1 MHARY
6 TNVVKGTA
14 LDSRSSH
21 ALMNAAEFS
30 PGASASTC
38 PSSLKTLR
46 ATRFS
51 AASIAGVKTARNT
64 TDQDISGKDRVMWFS
79 YKATSGSAS
88 VSTRNE
94 FRAAGG
100 CWPRPGSRHLAAKR
114 GWFGSGGLNPR
125 AGVRKLETGNWGLG
139 RGLELAM
146 DHCVFGRRLC
156 VVVAVI
162 LVFSSNPCRAEDN
175 GGSDW
180 RRPFRP
186 DPHTVVLYHFDEGRG
201 ERLKVLEPCS
211 KFQVLLVFPGFPIAT
226 SWVYQ
231 NLRLK
236 LTKRPN
242 NISILR
248 KNLSLSNITSLGSQL
263 YNDLESVVIQKFPE
277 VKVVKDELWA
287 WGALGVLLSGSG
299 STVFGIFDDP
309 EKAQVACASLKGDWE
324 RVVTE
329 TIESFTEFYPKEILN
344 YP

>member
-1 MHARY
+1 MKLKFKTPAKVNLGLHVHGKREDGFHELETIFQMVSLFDDVELELLSSGIKLECDTPGIPTDD
-6 TNVVKGTA
+6 TNLVCKAALLLRKSYQVEGKGVSIRLKKKIPFGA
-14 LDSRSSH
+14 GLGGGSG
-21 ALMNAAEFS
+21 NAA
-30 PGASASTC
+30 
-38 PSSLKTLR
+38 
-46 ATRFS
+46 
-51 AASIAGVKTARNT
+51 GVLMGLNRLWDLNIEREKLFT
-64 TDQDISGKDRVMWFS
+64 
-79 YKATSGSAS
+79 
-88 VSTRNE
+88 
-94 FRAAGG
+94 
-100 CWPRPGSRHLAAKR
+100 LAA
-114 GWFGSGGLNPR
+114 
-125 AGVRKLETGNWGLG
+125 
-139 RGLELAM
+139 EL
-146 DHCVFGRRLC
+146 
-156 VVVAVI
+156 
-162 LVFSSNPCRAEDN
+162 
-175 GGSDW
+175 GSDV
-180 RRPFRP
+180 PFFLTSP
-186 DPHTVVLYHFDEGRG
+186 CALGKGRG

-299 STVFGIFDDP
+299 STVVVIFDDP
-309 EKAQVACASLKGDWE
+309 EKAQVACASLNGDWE

-329 TIESFTEFYPKEILN
+329 TIESFTEFYPEEILN

>member
-1 MHARY
+1 MKLKFKTPAKVNLGLHVHGKREDGFHELETIFQMVSLFDDVELELLSSGIKLECDMLGIPTDD
-6 TNVVKGTA
+6 TNLACKAALLLRKSYQVEGKGVSIRLKKKIPFGA
-14 LDSRSSH
+14 GLGGGSG
-21 ALMNAAEFS
+21 NAA
-30 PGASASTC
+30 
-38 PSSLKTLR
+38 
-46 ATRFS
+46 
-51 AASIAGVKTARNT
+51 GVLMGLNRLWDLN
-64 TDQDISGKDRVMWFS
+64 IDREKLF
-79 YKATSGSAS
+79 T
-88 VSTRNE
+88 
-94 FRAAGG
+94 
-100 CWPRPGSRHLAAKR
+100 LAA
-114 GWFGSGGLNPR
+114 
-125 AGVRKLETGNWGLG
+125 
-139 RGLELAM
+139 EL
-146 DHCVFGRRLC
+146 
-156 VVVAVI
+156 
-162 LVFSSNPCRAEDN
+162 
-175 GGSDW
+175 GSDV
-180 RRPFRP
+180 PFFLTSP
-186 DPHTVVLYHFDEGRG
+186 CALGKGRG
-201 ERLKVLEPCS
+201 ERLTVLESCS

-309 EKAQVACASLKGDWE
+309 EKAQVACASLNGDWE

-329 TIESFTEFYPKEILN
+329 TIESFTEFYPEEILN

>member
-1 MHARY
+1 MKLKFKTPAKVNLGLHVHGKREDGFHELETIFQMVSLFDDVELELLSSGIKLECDMPGIPTDD
-6 TNVVKGTA
+6 TNLVCKAALLLRKSYQVEGKGVSIRLKKKIPFGA
-14 LDSRSSH
+14 GLGGGSG
-21 ALMNAAEFS
+21 NAA
-30 PGASASTC
+30 
-38 PSSLKTLR
+38 
-46 ATRFS
+46 
-51 AASIAGVKTARNT
+51 GVLMGLNRLWDLNIEREKLFA
-64 TDQDISGKDRVMWFS
+64 
-79 YKATSGSAS
+79 
-88 VSTRNE
+88 
-94 FRAAGG
+94 
-100 CWPRPGSRHLAAKR
+100 LAA
-114 GWFGSGGLNPR
+114 
-125 AGVRKLETGNWGLG
+125 
-139 RGLELAM
+139 EL
-146 DHCVFGRRLC
+146 
-156 VVVAVI
+156 
-162 LVFSSNPCRAEDN
+162 
-175 GGSDW
+175 GSDV
-180 RRPFRP
+180 PFFLTSP
-186 DPHTVVLYHFDEGRG
+186 CALGKGRG

-248 KNLSLSNITSLGSQL
+248 KNLSLSDITSLGSQL

-309 EKAQVACASLKGDWE
+309 EKAQVACASLNGDWE

-329 TIESFTEFYPKEILN
+329 TIESFTEFYPEEILN

>member
-1 MHARY
+1 MKLKFKTPAKVNLGLHVHGKREDGFHELETIFQMVSLFDDVELELLSSGIKLECDMPGIPTDD
-6 TNVVKGTA
+6 TNLVCKAALLLRKSYQVEGKGVSIRLKKKIPFGA
-14 LDSRSSH
+14 GLGGGSG
-21 ALMNAAEFS
+21 NAA
-30 PGASASTC
+30 
-38 PSSLKTLR
+38 
-46 ATRFS
+46 
-51 AASIAGVKTARNT
+51 GVLMGLNRLWDLN
-64 TDQDISGKDRVMWFS
+64 IDREKLF
-79 YKATSGSAS
+79 T
-88 VSTRNE
+88 
-94 FRAAGG
+94 
-100 CWPRPGSRHLAAKR
+100 LAA
-114 GWFGSGGLNPR
+114 
-125 AGVRKLETGNWGLG
+125 
-139 RGLELAM
+139 EL
-146 DHCVFGRRLC
+146 
-156 VVVAVI
+156 
-162 LVFSSNPCRAEDN
+162 
-175 GGSDW
+175 GSDV
-180 RRPFRP
+180 PFFLTSP
-186 DPHTVVLYHFDEGRG
+186 CALGKGRG

-248 KNLSLSNITSLGSQL
+248 KNLSLSDITSLGSQL

-309 EKAQVACASLKGDWE
+309 EKAQVACASLNGDWE

>member
-1 MHARY
+1 MKLKFKTPAKVNLGLHVHGKREDGFHELETIFQMVSLFDDVELELLSSGIKLECDTPGIPTDD
-6 TNVVKGTA
+6 TNLVCKAALLLRKSYQVEGKGVSIRLKKKIPFGA
-14 LDSRSSH
+14 GLGGGSG
-21 ALMNAAEFS
+21 NAA
-30 PGASASTC
+30 
-38 PSSLKTLR
+38 
-46 ATRFS
+46 
-51 AASIAGVKTARNT
+51 GVLMGLNRLWDLNIEREKLFT
-64 TDQDISGKDRVMWFS
+64 
-79 YKATSGSAS
+79 
-88 VSTRNE
+88 
-94 FRAAGG
+94 
-100 CWPRPGSRHLAAKR
+100 LAA
-114 GWFGSGGLNPR
+114 
-125 AGVRKLETGNWGLG
+125 
-139 RGLELAM
+139 EL
-146 DHCVFGRRLC
+146 
-156 VVVAVI
+156 
-162 LVFSSNPCRAEDN
+162 
-175 GGSDW
+175 GSDV
-180 RRPFRP
+180 PFFLTSP
-186 DPHTVVLYHFDEGRG
+186 CALGKGRG

-277 VKVVKDELWA
+277 VKVVKNELWA

-309 EKAQVACASLKGDWE
+309 EKAQVACASLNGDWE

-329 TIESFTEFYPKEILN
+329 TIESFTEFYPEEILN

>member
-1 MHARY
+1 MKLKFKTPAKVNLGLHIHGKREDGFHELETIFQMVSLFDDVELELLSSGIKLECDTPGIPTDD
-6 TNVVKGTA
+6 TNLVCKAALLLRKSYQVEGKGVSIRLKKKIPFGA
-14 LDSRSSH
+14 GLGGGSG
-21 ALMNAAEFS
+21 NAA
-30 PGASASTC
+30 
-38 PSSLKTLR
+38 
-46 ATRFS
+46 
-51 AASIAGVKTARNT
+51 GVLMGLNRLWDLNIEREKLFT
-64 TDQDISGKDRVMWFS
+64 
-79 YKATSGSAS
+79 
-88 VSTRNE
+88 
-94 FRAAGG
+94 
-100 CWPRPGSRHLAAKR
+100 LAA
-114 GWFGSGGLNPR
+114 
-125 AGVRKLETGNWGLG
+125 
-139 RGLELAM
+139 EL
-146 DHCVFGRRLC
+146 
-156 VVVAVI
+156 
-162 LVFSSNPCRAEDN
+162 
-175 GGSDW
+175 GSDV
-180 RRPFRP
+180 PFFLTSP
-186 DPHTVVLYHFDEGRG
+186 CALGKGRG

-299 STVFGIFDDP
+299 SAVFGIFDDP
-309 EKAQVACASLKGDWE
+309 EKAQVACASLNGDWE

-329 TIESFTEFYPKEILN
+329 TIESFTEFYPEEILN

>member
-1 MHARY
+1 MKLKFKTPAKVNLGLHVHGKREDGFHELETIFQMVSLFDDVELELLSSGIKLACDTPGIPTDD
-6 TNVVKGTA
+6 TNLVCKAALLLRKSYQVEGKGVSIRLKKKIPCSA
-14 LDSRSSH
+14 GLGGGSG
-21 ALMNAAEFS
+21 NAA
-30 PGASASTC
+30 
-38 PSSLKTLR
+38 
-46 ATRFS
+46 
-51 AASIAGVKTARNT
+51 GVLMGLNRLWDLN
-64 TDQDISGKDRVMWFS
+64 IDREKLF
-79 YKATSGSAS
+79 T
-88 VSTRNE
+88 
-94 FRAAGG
+94 
-100 CWPRPGSRHLAAKR
+100 LAA
-114 GWFGSGGLNPR
+114 
-125 AGVRKLETGNWGLG
+125 
-139 RGLELAM
+139 EL
-146 DHCVFGRRLC
+146 
-156 VVVAVI
+156 
-162 LVFSSNPCRAEDN
+162 
-175 GGSDW
+175 GSDV
-180 RRPFRP
+180 PFFLTSP
-186 DPHTVVLYHFDEGRG
+186 CALGKGRG
-201 ERLKVLEPCS
+201 ERLKVLESCS

-329 TIESFTEFYPKEILN
+329 TIESFTEFYPEEILN

>member
-1 MHARY
+1 MKLKFKTPAKINLGLHVHGKREDGFHELETIFQMVSLFDDVELELLSSGIKLECDMPGIPTDD
-6 TNVVKGTA
+6 TNLACKAALLLRKSYQVEGKGVSIRLKKKIPFGA
-14 LDSRSSH
+14 GLGGGSG
-21 ALMNAAEFS
+21 NAA
-30 PGASASTC
+30 
-38 PSSLKTLR
+38 
-46 ATRFS
+46 
-51 AASIAGVKTARNT
+51 GVLMGLNRLWDLNIEREKLFT
-64 TDQDISGKDRVMWFS
+64 
-79 YKATSGSAS
+79 
-88 VSTRNE
+88 
-94 FRAAGG
+94 
-100 CWPRPGSRHLAAKR
+100 LAA
-114 GWFGSGGLNPR
+114 
-125 AGVRKLETGNWGLG
+125 
-139 RGLELAM
+139 EL
-146 DHCVFGRRLC
+146 
-156 VVVAVI
+156 
-162 LVFSSNPCRAEDN
+162 
-175 GGSDW
+175 GSDV
-180 RRPFRP
+180 PFFLTSP
-186 DPHTVVLYHFDEGRG
+186 CALGKGRG

-248 KNLSLSNITSLGSQL
+248 KNLSLSDITSLGSQL

-309 EKAQVACASLKGDWE
+309 EKAQVACASLNGDWE

-329 TIESFTEFYPKEILN
+329 TIESFTEFYPEEILN

>member
-1 MHARY
+1 MKLKFKTPAKVNLGLHVHGKREDGFHELETIFQMVSLFDDVELELLSSGIKLECDMPGIPTDD
-6 TNVVKGTA
+6 TNLVCKAALLLRKSYQVEGKGVSIRLKKKIPFGA
-14 LDSRSSH
+14 GLGGGSG
-21 ALMNAAEFS
+21 NAA
-30 PGASASTC
+30 
-38 PSSLKTLR
+38 
-46 ATRFS
+46 
-51 AASIAGVKTARNT
+51 GVLMGLNRLWDLN
-64 TDQDISGKDRVMWFS
+64 IDREKLF
-79 YKATSGSAS
+79 T
-88 VSTRNE
+88 
-94 FRAAGG
+94 
-100 CWPRPGSRHLAAKR
+100 LAA
-114 GWFGSGGLNPR
+114 
-125 AGVRKLETGNWGLG
+125 
-139 RGLELAM
+139 EL
-146 DHCVFGRRLC
+146 
-156 VVVAVI
+156 
-162 LVFSSNPCRAEDN
+162 
-175 GGSDW
+175 GSDV
-180 RRPFRP
+180 PFFLTSP
-186 DPHTVVLYHFDEGRG
+186 CALGKGRG

-309 EKAQVACASLKGDWE
+309 EKAQVACASLNGDWE

-329 TIESFTEFYPKEILN
+329 TIESFTELYPEEILN

>member
-1 MHARY
+1 MKLKFKTPAKVNLGLHIHGKREDGFHELETIFQMVSLFDDVELELLSSGIKLECDTPGIPTDD
-6 TNVVKGTA
+6 TNLVCKAALLLRKSYQVEGKGVSIRLKKKIPFGA
-14 LDSRSSH
+14 GLGGGSG
-21 ALMNAAEFS
+21 NAA
-30 PGASASTC
+30 
-38 PSSLKTLR
+38 
-46 ATRFS
+46 
-51 AASIAGVKTARNT
+51 GVLMGLNRLWDLN
-64 TDQDISGKDRVMWFS
+64 IDREKLF
-79 YKATSGSAS
+79 T
-88 VSTRNE
+88 
-94 FRAAGG
+94 
-100 CWPRPGSRHLAAKR
+100 LAA
-114 GWFGSGGLNPR
+114 
-125 AGVRKLETGNWGLG
+125 
-139 RGLELAM
+139 EL
-146 DHCVFGRRLC
+146 
-156 VVVAVI
+156 
-162 LVFSSNPCRAEDN
+162 
-175 GGSDW
+175 GSDV
-180 RRPFRP
+180 PFFLTSP
-186 DPHTVVLYHFDEGRG
+186 CALGKGRG

-263 YNDLESVVIQKFPE
+263 YNDLEPIVIQKFPE

-309 EKAQVACASLKGDWE
+309 EKAQVACASLNGDWE

-329 TIESFTEFYPKEILN
+329 TIESFTEFYPEEILN